1 MTEPEPTPLDADL
14 AALFAEERASHTFD
28 DARLAKLAR
37 RVETSVAIGA
47 RAAEIEAP
55 KAPTNEPR
63 APSPPPGVAP
73 WKAAIAVALAFGLGV
88 AAGASRGSLHSPS
101 EAADAGSLPA
111 PTATTTTT
119 TSAVPGAVSPS
130 ASTPEPAVDAALPVP
145 APHAS
150 STPPD
155 TPARAAPSATSTLAE
170 EQALVDRARA
180 ALARGRPKD
189 ALAAVTEHER
199 RFGRGRLSEER
210 EILAIQ
216 ALVGDGRTAEA
227 RARAARFRTTFPK
240 SLFLPSLGKIVGD
253 P

>member
-1 MTEPEPTPLDADL
+1 MTEPEPPPLDADL

-37 RVETSVAIGA
+37 RVETAVAIGA
-47 RAAEIEAP
+47 RSTGIEAP
-55 KAPTNEPR
+55 KAKANELR
-63 APSPPPGVAP
+63 SPSTLPGVAP

-88 AAGASRGSLHSPS
+88 AVGVSRGAFLSPS
-101 EAADAGSLPA
+101 DVADAGSPPA
-111 PTATTTTT
+111 PSATLTTT
-119 TSAVPGAVSPS
+119 TSPLPGALSPS
-130 ASTPEPAVDAALPVP
+130 ASAPEPAVDAAPHEP

-155 TPARAAPSATSTLAE
+155 TSTRAAPSATSTLAE

-180 ALARGRPKD
+180 ALSRGRPKD

-199 RFGRGRLSEER
+199 RFGRGRLAEER

-216 ALVGDGRTAEA
+216 ALVADGRTTEA
-227 RARAARFRTTFPK
+227 RTRAARFRTTFPK

>member
-1 MTEPEPTPLDADL
+1 MTEPEPPPLDADL
-14 AALFAEERASHTFD
+14 AALFAEERASYTFD

-47 RAAEIEAP
+47 RAPEIEAP
-55 KAPTNEPR
+55 KAPPNEPR
-63 APSPPPGVAP
+63 APSPPPGVAL

-88 AAGASRGSLHSPS
+88 AAGASRGSLRSPS

-119 TSAVPGAVSPS
+119 TSALPGALSPS
-130 ASTPEPAVDAALPVP
+130 ASAPEPAVDAAPRP
-145 APHAS
+145 NTS
-150 STPPD
+150 SPSPD
-155 TPARAAPSATSTLAE
+155 AATKAAPSATSTLAE

-180 ALARGRPKD
+180 ALSRGRPKD

-199 RFGRGRLSEER
+199 RFGRGRLAEER

-216 ALVGDGRTAEA
+216 ALAADGRTAEA